1 MSKSSETITTAELAD
16 PRWRELYLIGGV
28 CGVLM
33 SALTLLAVVI
43 YFIWPYKPGL
53 TSALDIFTTIQG
65 DKLNGLMSLDFFMVV
80 NTVLMIP
87 FFLALYVAL
96 RKVNES
102 LALLALVFGLFSCL
116 IILPARPIAEMFD
129 LSARYAAATTE
140 ATRSQYLAAGEAR
153 SALFNGTAWMLY
165 FITFSVDMLIFS
177 VLMLRTRAFSRAT
190 AYLGISLN
198 VGVLSIFAV
207 IPSFAPI
214 ATIINL
220 VTTVIWTIW
229 NVLVARTLFQL
240 RSAGSGPRQLRT

>member
-1 MSKSSETITTAELAD
+1 MSKSSDTLATAELAD

-28 CGVLM
+28 CGVLI
-33 SALTLLAVVI
+33 SALTILAIVI

-53 TSALDIFTTIQG
+53 TSAMDIFTTIQS
-65 DKLNGLMSLDFFMVV
+65 DKLNGLMSLDFFMIV
-80 NTVLMIP
+80 NTVLTIP
-87 FFLALYVAL
+87 FFLALYFAL

-102 LALLALVFGLFSCL
+102 LALLAVVFGMFSCL
-116 IILPARPIAEMFD
+116 LILTVRPIAEMFY
-129 LSARYAAATTE
+129 LSARYAEATTQ
-140 ATRSQYLAAGEAR
+140 AARSQYLAAGEAL
-153 SALFNGTAWMLY
+153 SALFGGTAWMLY
-165 FITFSVDMLIFS
+165 FITFSVDLLISS

-229 NVLVARTLFQL
+229 NVLVARTLFRL
-240 RSAGSGPRQLRT
+240 GSTRPEASPSRA

>member
-1 MSKSSETITTAELAD
+1 MSKSSEPITAAELAD
-16 PRWRELYLIGGV
+16 PRWRELYLIGRV
-28 CGVLM
+28 CSILI
-33 SALTLLAVVI
+33 SALTILAVVI

-53 TSALDIFTTIQG
+53 TSALDIFTTIQS

-140 ATRSQYLAAGEAR
+140 ATRSQYLAAGEAL

-165 FITFSVDMLIFS
+165 FITFSVDMLISS

-240 RSAGSGPRQLRT
+240 RSARSDPSPLST